1 MNINININTIANLA
15 TGFIEAYYWCVLCD
29 TFMKRYLKLPKYVY
43 IICVVCLGALI
54 DTVNSIFS
62 ITVMNIVIIICI
74 EILFSSILQV
84 LCKYKI
90 VQKNLFKWTELN
102 SVRFYVIRKI
112 STCQ

>member
-54 DTVNSIFS
+54 DTVNSI
-62 ITVMNIVIIICI
+62 
-74 EILFSSILQV
+74 LSILQV

-112 STCQ
+112 SNCQ

>member
-54 DTVNSIFS
+54 DTAMA
-62 ITVMNIVIIICI
+62 TR
-74 EILFSSILQV
+74 
-84 LCKYKI
+84 Y
-90 VQKNLFKWTELN
+90 
-102 SVRFYVIRKI
+102 IRWVK
-112 STCQ
+112 SYL

>member
-74 EILFSSILQV
+74 EILFSF
-84 LCKYKI
+84 
-90 VQKNLFKWTELN
+90 LFDGNKKMKFMVPVEY
-102 SVRFYVIRKI
+102 SSSFV
-112 STCQ
+112 